1 MKLHFMGNYHG
12 NSASLPAQRIVDGAT
27 PFREPS
33 EKRMVLVV
41 NIVSSIIFFVTIIL
55 LVVIGNGPDSIN
67 IFGFLLAL
75 LSIVPHELLH
85 AICFREDV
93 YVYFYPSKMMMFALG
108 PEDMSKTRFILMS
121 LLPNMVFGFLP
132 FILFLIKPSLSLLGS
147 MGAMG
152 ISMGAGDYI
161 NVYNALTQVPKGGLL
176 YFYRMNT
183 HWYMPKRRQG

>member
-1 MKLHFMGNYHG
+1 M
-12 NSASLPAQRIVDGAT
+12 
-27 PFREPS
+27 
-33 EKRMVLVV
+33 
-41 NIVSSIIFFVTIIL
+41 IIL
-55 LVVIGNGPDSIN
+55 LVVIGNGPSSIN

-85 AICFREDV
+85 AICFKEDV
-93 YVYFYPSKMMMFALG
+93 YVYLYPSKMMMFALG

-152 ISMGAGDYI
+152 ISMGAGDYM
-161 NVYNALTQVPKGGLL
+161 NVYHALTQVPKGGLL

-183 HWYMPKRRQG
+183 HWYMPKSRQG